1 MQTADDRRDVPELS
15 TEWAKTRHRS
25 WERLSRC
32 MHPVVL
38 GISHKTAPLELRERL
53 ALPCADAV
61 ALAGQLLDCETVT
74 EAVVLSTCNRTEVY
88 LLATEPA
95 AARQAAAARLAERGG
110 VSVAALVE
118 ASSAADGDAAIAH
131 LFRVAAS
138 LDSLVVGEAQV
149 LAQLKG
155 AYEAAR
161 AAGCTGAVFNRLFRQ
176 ALEVGKRVRS
186 ETAIGEH
193 PVSVSSVAVDLARAE
208 LGGLDDRVVLV
219 LGAGETGELTVK
231 HLKAGG
237 AGAVVVAN
245 RTLAAA
251 RALADRCDGRA
262 ACLAALDAELAGA
275 DIVISS
281 TAAPGF
287 LVDRDR
293 LAAVMAARHRRP
305 LFLIDIAVPRNLDP
319 AIADLEDCCLYDIDD
334 LRGVVAANRGERER
348 EVAQAERI
356 VGEEVARMSDWL
368 AGLAVVPT
376 VAALRGS
383 IEQIRQAEIA
393 RLDCRLARLP
403 EAHRAEVEQLT
414 HGDRQQDPA
423 RAHGAPQGARRRAR
437 RLRLRRG
444 PAAPVRPGATPHRPV
459 SAARVAIGCARQ
471 HPSPSC
477 RPRRWPPCCAPPTP
491 ALEVTIVKIATT
503 GDRILDAP
511 LSQIG
516 DKGLFTKELEHAL
529 LEGRI
534 DCAVHSAKDLPTTLP
549 AGCVVGAFTARQDPR
564 DVFVAGAAQAPAGLA
579 ALRAGARVGS
589 SSLRR
594 RSQLLALRPDLA
606 LLDLRG
612 NVETRLRKVSEQGLD
627 GTVLAAA
634 GLAVRAERA
643 LLGALQGGCQ
653 IPIGAHAEPRDGAE
667 LVLRAF
673 VGSLD
678 GADTVRDSLAG
689 PAADPE
695 ALGCALAERLRGA
708 GAERLLAAVR
718 EASGLVPGNAR

>member
-1 MQTADDRRDVPELS
+1 
-15 TEWAKTRHRS
+15 
-25 WERLSRC
+25 

-61 ALAGQLLDCETVT
+61 ALAGELLDCETVT

-251 RALADRCDGRA
+251 RAVADRCDGRA

-414 HGDRQQDPA
+414 QAIVNKILHVPTVRLKELAAEPDAYVYVEALRRLFDLGDAAPA
-423 RAHGAPQGARRRAR
+423 PACDRERRGAERERLVALDGGGQTESSTALAGADGRRAA
-437 RLRLRRG
+437 LP
-444 PAAPVRPGATPHRPV
+444 PAARSRAARPGAAAPGADEPAPVVRPTR
-459 SAARVAIGCARQ
+459 AALGGG
-471 HPSPSC
+471 P
-477 RPRRWPPCCAPPTP
+477 
-491 ALEVTIVKIATT
+491 
-503 GDRILDAP
+503 
-511 LSQIG
+511 
-516 DKGLFTKELEHAL
+516 
-529 LEGRI
+529 
-534 DCAVHSAKDLPTTLP
+534 
-549 AGCVVGAFTARQDPR
+549 TAR
-564 DVFVAGAAQAPAGLA
+564 
-579 ALRAGARVGS
+579 
-589 SSLRR
+589 
-594 RSQLLALRPDLA
+594 
-606 LLDLRG
+606 
-612 NVETRLRKVSEQGLD
+612 
-627 GTVLAAA
+627 
-634 GLAVRAERA
+634 
-643 LLGALQGGCQ
+643 
-653 IPIGAHAEPRDGAE
+653 
-667 LVLRAF
+667 
-673 VGSLD
+673 
-678 GADTVRDSLAG
+678 
-689 PAADPE
+689 
-695 ALGCALAERLRGA
+695 
-708 GAERLLAAVR
+708 
-718 EASGLVPGNAR
+718 